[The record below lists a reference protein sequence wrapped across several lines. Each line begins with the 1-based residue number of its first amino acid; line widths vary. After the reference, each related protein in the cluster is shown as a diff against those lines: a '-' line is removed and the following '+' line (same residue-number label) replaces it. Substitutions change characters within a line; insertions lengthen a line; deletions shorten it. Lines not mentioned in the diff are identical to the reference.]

1 MNSHII
7 KFIFILIA
15 LNFSLIHCNS
25 LDEVDPDNLE
35 FSGDSQVKYYKID
48 DRRNSEF
55 LLEIS
60 SMQEQHTSFISNF
73 SLRIDRVSPSKESF
87 HADGKIWFLK
97 ETGQVKIQLMDNFF
111 GIVLT
116 EVLAEPNQIQ
126 VKTSQDKTIHSQPMG
141 DLAIYDPGKKKNIV
155 IPFPVI
161 YYSITGDFIK
171 EFRSSRSFFS
181 PDEKRVLVKKSGDEF
196 EYFFDDKRLITLEW
210 TSQNKSVKAVSRAG
224 EKPSV
229 PSEILTTKVL
239 DLTQDKETVVIQT
252 RLRSIQRRDPP
263 LSVFT
268 L

>member
-1 MNSHII
+1 MNLDVV
-7 KFIFILIA
+7 KCYFIFVVF
-15 LNFSLIHCNS
+15 NFLVINCNS
-25 LDEVDPDNLE
+25 LDEIDPDKLE
-35 FSGDSQVKYYKID
+35 FSDGSQVKFYKID
-48 DRRNSEF
+48 DKRNREF
-55 LLEIS
+55 LMEIS
-60 SMQEQHTSFISNF
+60 SMQDQHTSFISNF
-73 SLRIDRVSPSKESF
+73 SLRIDRATPSKETF

-111 GIVLT
+111 GMVFS

-126 VKTSQDKTIHSQPMG
+126 VKTSQDQRVHTQPMG
-141 DLAIYDPGKKKNIV
+141 DLAIYDPVKRKNIV

-171 EFRSSRSFFS
+171 EFRSSSAFFS

-210 TSQNKSVKAVSRAG
+210 TSQNKSVKAISKAG
-224 EKPSV
+224 DKPTV
-229 PSEILTTKVL
+229 PSELLITKVL

-252 RLRSIQRRDPP
+252 RLRSIQRKDPP
-263 LSVFT
+263 LSVFA